1 MFGEIENWPDNF
13 FGDEMSDIAG
23 RTIAA
28 MQLKKKLKQQGAV
41 L

>member
-1 MFGEIENWPDNF
+1 
-13 FGDEMSDIAG
+13 MSDIAG